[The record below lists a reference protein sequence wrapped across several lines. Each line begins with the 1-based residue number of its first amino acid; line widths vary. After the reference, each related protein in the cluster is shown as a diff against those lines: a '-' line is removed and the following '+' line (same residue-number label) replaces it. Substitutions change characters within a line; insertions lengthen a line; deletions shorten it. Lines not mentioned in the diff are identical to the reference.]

1 MQGQVMQ
8 KNSRCVVLGASGF
21 IGSRLCE
28 RLGVKYSNVKA
39 FGRNRMY
46 EDAFKTCKWI
56 EGDFADPNQIA
67 NAIGDCDTVIH
78 LVNASTPASANI
90 NRVADLQANVVSTLN
105 LLDAC
110 VNSGVKKIIFLSSGG
125 TVYGVPSI
133 IPTPEAAE
141 NNPITAYGVSKLTIE
156 KYLSLYHHLYN
167 LDYCVLRVANPYG
180 PYQTNKK
187 NQGVISAFFQH
198 AIHDE
203 PIDVWGDGTVVRD
216 YVFIDDVVDAIDLA
230 ISNNSAY
237 KIFNIGSGAGISINE
252 IISTLEQTVGKS
264 IAVNYLPSRNMDVP
278 ISVLDINRAKAHLG
292 WSPKVSWQNGIVE
305 TYKWIKSSGL

>member
-1 MQGQVMQ
+1 MMQN
-8 KNSRCVVLGASGF
+8 NSRCIVFGASGF

-28 RLGVKYSNVKA
+28 KLGEKYSNIKA
-39 FGRNRMY
+39 FGRNPMY
-46 EDAFKTCKWI
+46 KDAFKKCRWI
-56 EGDFADPNQIA
+56 EGDFADANQIA

-110 VNSGVKKIIFLSSGG
+110 VSSGVKKVIFLSSGG

-133 IPTPEAAE
+133 IPTPEVSE

-156 KYLSLYHHLYN
+156 KYLSLYYHLYN
-167 LDYCVLRVANPYG
+167 LDYCILRVANPYG

-216 YVFIDDVVDAIDLA
+216 YVFIDDVVNAIDLA
-230 ISNNSAY
+230 LTNNSPY
-237 KIFNIGSGAGISINE
+237 KVFNIGSGMGVSINE
-252 IISTLEQTVGKS
+252 IISSLEQAVGKP
-264 IAVNYLPSRNMDVP
+264 ITVNYLPGRNMDVP
-278 ISVLDINRAKAHLG
+278 VSILDINRARSHLN
-292 WSPKVSWQNGIVE
+292 WSPLTPLHDGIIE
-305 TYKWIKSSGL
+305 TYNWIKSSGL

>member
-1 MQGQVMQ
+1 MSI
-8 KNSRCVVLGASGF
+8 NSRCIVFGASGF

-28 RLGVKYSNVKA
+28 ILGNKGFHVKA
-39 FGRNRMY
+39 FGRNPRY
-46 EDAFKTCKWI
+46 KNAFDKCKWI
-56 EGDFADPNQIA
+56 EGDFADVNQIA

-110 VNSGVKKIIFLSSGG
+110 VTTGVKKVIFISSGG
-125 TVYGVPSI
+125 TVYGVPTI
-133 IPTPEAAE
+133 IPTPESAE

-167 LDYCVLRVANPYG
+167 LDYCVLRVANPFG

-203 PIDVWGDGTVVRD
+203 PIDVWGDGSVIRD
-216 YVFIDDVVDAIDLA
+216 YIFIDDVVDAIELA
-230 ISNNSAY
+230 LTNQSTH
-237 KIFNIGSGAGISINE
+237 KVFNIGAGRGVSINE
-252 IISTLEQTVGKS
+252 LISTLQLIMEKP
-264 IAVNYLPSRNMDVP
+264 IKINYLPGRIMDVP
-278 ISVLDINRAKAHLG
+278 ISILDISRAKEHLN
-292 WSPKVSWQNGIVE
+292 WEPRTLLRDGINATFE
-305 TYKWIKSSGL
+305 WIKSSDL